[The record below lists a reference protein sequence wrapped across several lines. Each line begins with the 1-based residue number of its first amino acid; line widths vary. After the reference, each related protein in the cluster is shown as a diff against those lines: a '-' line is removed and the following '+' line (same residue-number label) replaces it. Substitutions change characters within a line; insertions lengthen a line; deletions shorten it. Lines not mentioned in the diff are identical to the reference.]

1 MIDIKDVQELFSYLM
16 ELHPN
21 SPPDKIPR
29 LTRSLAQ
36 TWVNATTGYTKEQL
50 FRAAREHAHRCRFW
64 PDLSEILA
72 QLPKLPEG
80 EQRRYAPPGEAERE
94 SMEKLRAWQQEWHQ
108 ELRERGLPT
117 MREALD
123 QGMSLAQWNAL
134 LQEAGVWD

>member
-1 MIDIKDVQELFSYLM
+1 MIDIKDIQDLFAYLR

-21 SPPDKIPR
+21 TPASKVPS
-29 LTRSLAQ
+29 LTRPLVQ
-36 TWVNATTGYTKEQL
+36 TWINATAGYTREQL
-50 FRAAREHAHRCRFW
+50 FRAAREHAQRCRFW

-123 QGMSLAQWNAL
+123 QGMSIAQWNAL
-134 LQEAGVWD
+134 LKEAGVWD